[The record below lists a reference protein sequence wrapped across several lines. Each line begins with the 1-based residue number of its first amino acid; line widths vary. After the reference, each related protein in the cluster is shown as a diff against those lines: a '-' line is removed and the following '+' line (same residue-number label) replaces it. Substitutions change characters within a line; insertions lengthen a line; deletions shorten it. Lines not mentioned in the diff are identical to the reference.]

1 MQLDLSLLSDMFHV
15 KHCSPMLDEMVQHAN
30 ISPDLNMLSSVT
42 SAVLV
47 FVTLHSGRYMHSNFC
62 LLYTSPSPRDQLSS
76 RMPSSA

>member
-47 FVTLHSGRYMHSNFC
+47 FVTLHSGRYMHSNF
-62 LLYTSPSPRDQLSS
+62 RDTQFSYKC
-76 RMPSSA
+76 